1 VYQTGPGVPG
11 HRGAYVPEAAFYGFG
26 PHLLL
31 DSTGTQVAVLLMQAK
46 FVRSVNIGEQ
56 VLRRGIENPLQAVQ
70 TVNRLQQVLQTHG
83 FSLELSTDM
92 AGFMD
97 CRGKTRGGVPSPMF
111 DHEISDLRGKAF
123 WLCLQDETGEV
134 VALQACRLDFVDT
147 SLAEWASGW
156 MSGLYMKRDLIMS
169 PKRHTPYHQSRSYE
183 VTGWLTYHG
192 ELWLSEKSKRGS
204 GAASAFCL
212 LGMVLAHIKWQ
223 PDAIWAL
230 IENRLAIAGHPIR
243 FGYPTIERSFLN
255 WAWSPDD
262 VPSNEWLLLAESADM
277 ERIVTEYHEVGPIV
291 P

>member
-1 VYQTGPGVPG
+1 
-11 HRGAYVPEAAFYGFG
+11 
-26 PHLLL
+26 
-31 DSTGTQVAVLLMQAK
+31 
-46 FVRSVNIGEQ
+46 
-56 VLRRGIENPLQAVQ
+56 
-70 TVNRLQQVLQTHG
+70 
-83 FSLELSTDM
+83 
-92 AGFMD
+92 
-97 CRGKTRGGVPSPMF
+97 
-111 DHEISDLRGKAF
+111 
-123 WLCLQDETGEV
+123 
-134 VALQACRLDFVDT
+134 
-147 SLAEWASGW
+147 

-255 WAWSPDD
+255 WTWSPDD